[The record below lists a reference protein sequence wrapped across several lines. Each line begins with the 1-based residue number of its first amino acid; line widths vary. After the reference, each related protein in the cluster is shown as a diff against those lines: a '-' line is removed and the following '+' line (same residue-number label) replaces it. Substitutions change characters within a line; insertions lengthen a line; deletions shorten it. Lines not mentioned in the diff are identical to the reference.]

1 LLPVYSDPS
10 SPFAVMHKLA
20 DDLNWLG
27 DDLAALR
34 TFDVLRAVDMI
45 NEWPSFANTG
55 TRIYAHGRQGVYG
68 EFAAAL
74 DKRIKS
80 IEVEK
85 GIGSFAKLVR
95 TRIYDS
101 KEIKSVILHG
111 MLRHFDLPDL
121 KKWGAT
127 KH

>member
-1 LLPVYSDPS
+1 YSTLSAPY
-10 SPFAVMHKLA
+10 AVMHRLA
-20 DDLNWLG
+20 DDLSWLD

-45 NEWPSFANTG
+45 NEWPDFSNTG

-74 DKRIKS
+74 DRRIKN

-95 TRIYDS
+95 SRIYDAI
-101 KEIKSVILHG
+101 EIKSVILHG
-111 MLRHFDLPDL
+111 MLRHFDPQRSS
-121 KKWGAT
+121 
-127 KH
+127 